1 MDDIDYEQLM
11 GYAKQFSGVTE
22 EMEATLQGLYE
33 RVKPHMA
40 EVTDSFYTVLLD
52 IPKAEPFLKDRVDSL
67 KETHIKWLET
77 VFSGPFDVDY
87 VKAMYRVGD
96 VHVKAKL
103 PVEFM
108 AGSMALVAARL
119 DHLLGT
125 IYSDDQKRLVESV
138 SAVNAILGFTLM
150 VMQQSYES
158 SRLAEELEKFLKIT
172 GMSRTLFDNLA
183 SAYKE

>member
-1 MDDIDYEQLM
+1 MDENDYEQLLQ
-11 GYAKQFSGVTE
+11 YAKQFSGVTAD
-22 EMEATLQGLYE
+22 MENTLQGLYE
-33 RVKPHMA
+33 RVKPHMP
-40 EVTDSFYTVLLD
+40 EVTDSFYTVLLG
-52 IPKAEPFLKDRVDSL
+52 IPKAEPFLVDRINAL
-67 KETHIKWLET
+67 RETHIKWLES
-77 VFSGPFDVDY
+77 VFSGPFDVSY

-108 AGSMALVAARL
+108 AGSMALVTTRL
-119 DHLLGT
+119 HQLLGT
-125 IYSDDQKRLVESV
+125 IYEDDPKRLIESV
-138 SAVNAILGFTLM
+138 TAVNAILGFTLM

>member
-1 MDDIDYEQLM
+1 MVDIDYEQLM
-11 GYAKQFSGVTE
+11 RYAKQFSGVTE
-22 EMEATLQGLYE
+22 QMEETLQGLYE
-33 RVKPHMA
+33 RVKPNMA
-40 EVTDSFYTVLLD
+40 DVTEDFYAVLLD

-87 VKAMYRVGD
+87 VRAMYRVGD

-108 AGSMALVAARL
+108 AGAMALVSTRL
-119 DHLLGT
+119 IAMLGT
-125 IYSDDQKRLVESV
+125 IIIDDQKRFVEAV

>member
-11 GYAKQFSGVTE
+11 RYAKQFSGVND
-22 EMEATLQGLYE
+22 EMEATLQALSE

-52 IPKAEPFLKDRVDSL
+52 IPKARPFLIDRVDSL
-67 KETHIKWLET
+67 KQTHIKWLES
-77 VFSGPFDVDY
+77 VFSGPFDEAY
-87 VKAMYRVGD
+87 VEAMYRVGD
-96 VHVKAKL
+96 VHVRAKL

-108 AGSMALVAARL
+108 AGSMALVNTRL
-119 DHLLGT
+119 NELLGN
-125 IYSDDQKRLVESV
+125 IFHDDQQGLTKAV